1 MMRHVVYRG
10 AILAPT
16 GDTHR
21 LRQWS
26 EELLSK
32 RFYDRHRN
40 AIPHCLVCLV
50 VRTRQFEGIRKAHQ
64 PCGLSGRK
72 QTGANDL
79 PINYDN
85 GLAAR
90 ATARRSETACETVK
104 PHFRSLLIFPDAFV
118 QKAHTA
124 LASRR
129 SLINLG

>member
-1 MMRHVVYRG
+1 MMRHVVYSG
-10 AILAPT
+10 VILAPP

-32 RFYDRHRN
+32 RLYDRHRN

-50 VRTRQFEGIRKAHQ
+50 VRARQFEGIRKAHQ

-79 PINYDN
+79 SINYDDS
-85 GLAAR
+85 LPTR

-104 PHFRSLLIFPDAFV
+104 PYFRSLLVFPNAFV
-118 QKAHTA
+118 QKAHAA
-124 LASRR
+124 LASR
-129 SLINLG
+129 